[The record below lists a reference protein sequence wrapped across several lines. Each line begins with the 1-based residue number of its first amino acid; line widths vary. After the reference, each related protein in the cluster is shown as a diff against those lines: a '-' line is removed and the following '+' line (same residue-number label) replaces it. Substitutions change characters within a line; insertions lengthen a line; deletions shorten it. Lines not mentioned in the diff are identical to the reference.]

1 MARLSN
7 KKGGRKPGKD
17 QDARPRLMV
26 NTSMWKAWQ
35 AGDRKAAT
43 AAIPDEVV
51 DDLIVHGSPAE
62 CRAHVQRY
70 VDNGVTTPALAV
82 FPMGDPRQAV
92 LDLAPR

>member
-1 MARLSN
+1 
-7 KKGGRKPGKD
+7 
-17 QDARPRLMV
+17 
-26 NTSMWKAWQ
+26 
-35 AGDRKAAT
+35 
-43 AAIPDEVV
+43 VV